1 MASRFADALFV
12 KIDVDELAVPTYPTR
27 GQGLHG
33 QPRRMVLA
41 SDEWKLFGIGTEE
54 EEERHGRRRTEH
66 LSSSTFFSIPSLL
79 VCACAAAHPWSCL
92 SCRCHWT
99 QGWSLCLL
107 AEASRSTPVYGA
119 ADVVK
124 MAFYTM
130 LLMLHVNGG
139 E

>member
-1 MASRFADALFV
+1 MIFLNCCMFIYLGASQLENVYDT
-12 KIDVDELAVPTYPTR
+12 IR

-41 SDEWKLFGIGTEE
+41 SDEWRLFDIGTEE
-54 EEERHGRRRTEH
+54 EEGHGRRRTEH
-66 LSSSTFFSIPSLL
+66 LSSSRFFSIPSLL
-79 VCACAAAHPWSCL
+79 VCACAATHPWSCF
-92 SCRCHWT
+92 SCRCHRT

-130 LLMLHVNGG
+130 LLMLHVNGC